1 MNFERF
7 NIGLKSE
14 WGFNPFYIVKKN
26 RLQMFSFAKKKDHP
40 DYLFEQKA
48 PNLTHLSF
56 FMSTHFFLSLGVQ
69 KKMNKMKLVQE
80 IATVQDAVANLESQ
94 RTDLESLA
102 NEDPSL
108 KAALEASLDLEI
120 FNKNQEL
127 DQLRAILMALR
138 KSEDDAMPALENP
151 RRKRRLEEVDDV
163 MPALENPHKKR
174 PLEQELAAAQAKLN
188 RSKNK
193 LAKCSKSGS
202 RFDQLVDETS
212 FYDDQC
218 NMLMEQLAAKPS
230 ESENLKTQLAIA
242 QKHLDDAQEAYS
254 ALQRV
259 AEHAR
264 PDDFD
269 RKEEK
274 AAEAISHCE
283 DRVVELSERLAATQ
297 PKLSKR
303 KQKRRNDVIRL

>member
-1 MNFERF
+1 
-7 NIGLKSE
+7 
-14 WGFNPFYIVKKN
+14 
-26 RLQMFSFAKKKDHP
+26 
-40 DYLFEQKA
+40 
-48 PNLTHLSF
+48 
-56 FMSTHFFLSLGVQ
+56 
-69 KKMNKMKLVQE
+69 MKLVQE
-80 IATVQDAVANLESQ
+80 IATVQDAVADLERQ
-94 RTDLESLA
+94 KNDLESLS
-102 NEDPSL
+102 NEDPSM
-108 KAALEASLDLEI
+108 KAALAESLDFEI

-138 KSEDDAMPALENP
+138 KSEDDAMPSLENPSRKRHLEELDDAMPALENP
-151 RRKRRLEEVDDV
+151 SRKRRLEEVEDA
-163 MPALENPHKKR
+163 MPALEHP

-218 NMLMEQLAAKPS
+218 NMLMEKLANKPS

-259 AEHAR
+259 PEDAR
-264 PDDFD
+264 PDDFQ

-274 AAEAISHCE
+274 AADAISHCE
-283 DRVVELSERLAATQ
+283 DRFVELSERLSATQ
-297 PKLSKR
+297 PKPLKR
-303 KQKRRNDVIRL
+303 KGKARTMSFALH